1 MERHKLES
9 ASLFLT
15 ILAAMLITPPL
26 VLVFQVD
33 GRFLGIPAEVVYLF
47 VAWAAMIAG
56 AWWLS
61 RRMPRERAPE
71 PPAEDDV

>member
-15 ILAAMLITPPL
+15 VLGAMLITPPL
-26 VLVFQVD
+26 VLVFQTD
-33 GRFLGIPAEVVYLF
+33 GRLLGIPAELVYLF
-47 VAWAAMIAG
+47 AAWAVMIAG

-61 RRMPRERAPE
+61 GRMPREQNPE
-71 PPAEDDV
+71 PTAEDDT

>member
-15 ILAAMLITPPL
+15 ILGAMLITPPL
-26 VLVFQVD
+26 VLVFQIK
-33 GRFLGIPAEVVYLF
+33 GRFFGIPAEVVYLF
-47 VAWAAMIAG
+47 VAWAALIAG

-61 RRMPRERAPE
+61 GRMPREHAAE
-71 PPAEDDV
+71 PPEEDDV

>member
-15 ILAAMLITPPL
+15 VLGAMLITPPL
-26 VLVFQVD
+26 VLVFQIE
-33 GRFLGIPAEVVYLF
+33 GRLLGIPFEVIYLF
-47 VAWAAMIAG
+47 VVWAAVIAG

-61 RRMPRERAPE
+61 GRMPREHIAA
-71 PPAEDDV
+71 PPAEDEA